1 MPSCIRPYTPW
12 NILNMPA
19 GIVPISKVTE
29 QDDKDMES
37 LPNNDLVSFLLKKS
51 QDACKKRIAWRRDIV
66 MCCCDALKKDKHTR
80 VRLPATS
87 KKCQKNWGK
96 FGKAFKR
103 LSKKFF

>member
-51 QDACKKRIAWRRDIV
+51 QDACKKRIAWRRDCSDV
-66 MCCCDALKKDKHTR
+66 LCRLKKRQAQELGFPHH
-80 VRLPATS
+80 
-87 KKCQKNWGK
+87 
-96 FGKAFKR
+96 F
-103 LSKKFF
+103 

>member
-51 QDACKKRIAWRRDIV
+51 QDACKKRIAWRRDSDV
-66 MCCCDALKKDKHTR
+66 FCRLKKRQAQELGFPPLLKN
-80 VRLPATS
+80 V
-87 KKCQKNWGK
+87 KKKLGK
-96 FGKAFKR
+96 FGKAFKKLR
-103 LSKKFF
+103 KKFL

>member
-51 QDACKKRIAWRRDIV
+51 QDACKKRIAWRRDSDV
-66 MCCCDALKKDKHTR
+66 LCCAALKKDKHN
-80 VRLPATS
+80 S
-87 KKCQKNWGK
+87 
-96 FGKAFKR
+96 
-103 LSKKFF
+103 

>member
-37 LPNNDLVSFLLKKS
+37 LPNNDLVSFLLKKKPKVHV
-51 QDACKKRIAWRRDIV
+51 KKHNMAWR
-66 MCCCDALKKDKHTR
+66 
-80 VRLPATS
+80 
-87 KKCQKNWGK
+87 
-96 FGKAFKR
+96 
-103 LSKKFF
+103 

>member
-37 LPNNDLVSFLLKKS
+37 LPNNDLVSFLLKKKKPKVHVKKHNM
-51 QDACKKRIAWRRDIV
+51 ACGGSD
-66 MCCCDALKKDKHTR
+66 MSSL
-80 VRLPATS
+80 
-87 KKCQKNWGK
+87 
-96 FGKAFKR
+96 
-103 LSKKFF
+103 